1 MGLDECWKRA
11 WIEEHQAFF
20 YRADNP
26 TGAAPGLNLLVA
38 PAFAWVYLQTG
49 DITYRD
55 RGDKVFAGGVRGAYL
70 DGGKQF
76 SQNYRWSFDYVKW
89 RTEAA
94 GGPTG
99 LTVPGLPSPAVGGL
113 GAGVAK
119 PPMAPGVKE
128 QRPRLPEGTG
138 LAAKYPGDVG
148 IERDPAV
155 LFAESFEKG
164 SLEEIGR
171 RWGNLSNKDGKVI
184 AFCDDVPPG
193 STGKRSLQ
201 MTATLGQNTGGHLYT
216 RLVRGVDTAFVRLYV
231 KFDAEQFAFPCGV
244 HFVGHNPPTAWP
256 QGNPGRPHGD
266 ERMMVEFGPV
276 SESGKHAP
284 PGVWGISGFWSE
296 MKASADGNYWGNL
309 LSPARPMPVASDRW
323 QCLEVML
330 KCNSAPEKSDLPAAT
345 AAQADGELALWLDGR
360 LQMHIKPG
368 VRRGPW
374 SGMGFSLVE
383 QGGSPR
389 EILRQ
394 GGEGALGNAVISR
407 GEAFEGF
414 RWRTST
420 DLKVNFF
427 WLLHNVTEA
436 AMRQNKV
443 TVSRVWFDDIV
454 VSTAYIGPIQEP
466 THKPKYSQ

>member
-1 MGLDECWKRA
+1 
-11 WIEEHQAFF
+11 
-20 YRADNP
+20 
-26 TGAAPGLNLLVA
+26 
-38 PAFAWVYLQTG
+38 
-49 DITYRD
+49 
-55 RGDKVFAGGVRGAYL
+55 
-70 DGGKQF
+70 
-76 SQNYRWSFDYVKW
+76 
-89 RTEAA
+89 
-94 GGPTG
+94 
-99 LTVPGLPSPAVGGL
+99 
-113 GAGVAK
+113 
-119 PPMAPGVKE
+119 
-128 QRPRLPEGTG
+128 
-138 LAAKYPGDVG
+138 
-148 IERDPAV
+148 
-155 LFAESFEKG
+155 
-164 SLEEIGR
+164 
-171 RWGNLSNKDGKVI
+171 
-184 AFCDDVPPG
+184 
-193 STGKRSLQ
+193 
-201 MTATLGQNTGGHLYT
+201 
-216 RLVRGVDTAFVRLYV
+216 
-231 KFDAEQFAFPCGV
+231 
-244 HFVGHNPPTAWP
+244 
-256 QGNPGRPHGD
+256 
-266 ERMMVEFGPV
+266 
-276 SESGKHAP
+276 
-284 PGVWGISGFWSE
+284 